1 MGELS
6 KVTRRDC
13 VVACGKSGGDRVH
26 GNPAGTGVSTLE
38 LGGSGPAQKRLPPLR
53 QVLACLSSTFASKR
67 ANVSEF
73 SSSQVRPWQA
83 APENSR
89 SETRK
94 NAESVGVLGVS
105 RAVGAG
111 IYTRGETPA
120 ISRVVPSAP
129 RQPPRLKAEALAA
142 HSSLDFFLVFVSS
155 QPLTILSAH
164 LFGAPIRTSQLS
176 NDENRRELATAPN
189 PNASLH
195 TRHPRYHSAIFPG
208 PAFHGGAP
216 FSLFARKIRHRRSD
230 PRVSPSDRKL
240 QWSRPSTRP
249 RIPRQGLPPCAMQH
263 GPGIQCCPVSI
274 QLIQITCIHVPRP
287 LHAVARF
294 GLTCWSW
301 IQPPDIDHP
310 FSSIDTLM
318 PACTALAPTMYRST
332 E

>member
-26 GNPAGTGVSTLE
+26 GDTAGTGVSTLE

-73 SSSQVRPWQA
+73 SSTQVRPWQA

-94 NAESVGVLGVS
+94 NAESVGVFGVS

-142 HSSLDFFLVFVSS
+142 H
-155 QPLTILSAH
+155 
-164 LFGAPIRTSQLS
+164 
-176 NDENRRELATAPN
+176 
-189 PNASLH
+189 
-195 TRHPRYHSAIFPG
+195 
-208 PAFHGGAP
+208 
-216 FSLFARKIRHRRSD
+216 
-230 PRVSPSDRKL
+230 
-240 QWSRPSTRP
+240 
-249 RIPRQGLPPCAMQH
+249 
-263 GPGIQCCPVSI
+263 
-274 QLIQITCIHVPRP
+274 
-287 LHAVARF
+287 
-294 GLTCWSW
+294 
-301 IQPPDIDHP
+301 
-310 FSSIDTLM
+310 
-318 PACTALAPTMYRST
+318 
-332 E
+332 